1 MREMEFKKGDKVRFV
16 RDIYSTDN
24 AWNRSR
30 NDLLGKVFTIDH
42 KYRNRKGVFVMREDS
57 RFIFWESELELVE
70 KNKEIKIDIIIDPR
84 DRAGAHRAV
93 DKAIAEYR
101 KKYFDWTE
109 EELKQAR
116 ELFKELAA
124 ECVLDNHQNLVFA
137 VNPYNKSVR
146 LLTTRFRLE
155 LECAIAYNND
165 VFNPTIGKVVCLCKA
180 LNKPIPDFIS
190 NKNR

>member
-1 MREMEFKKGDKVRFV
+1 MEFKKGDKVRFV
-16 RDIYSTDN
+16 RDTYLIN
-24 AWNRSR
+24 NVWNRSR

-42 KYRNRKGVFVMREDS
+42 KHRNRKGVFVMREND

-70 KNKEIKIDIIIDPR
+70 RNKEIKIDVIIDPR
-84 DRAGAHRAV
+84 DSAGAHRAV
-93 DKAIAEYR
+93 DEAIAKYR
-101 KKYFDWTE
+101 KMYFDWTE

-155 LECAIAYNND
+155 LECAIAHNDD

-180 LNKPIPDFIS
+180 LNKPIPDFIN

>member
-1 MREMEFKKGDKVRFV
+1 MREMEFKKDDKVRFV
-16 RDIYSTDN
+16 RDICPTDN

-70 KNKEIKIDIIIDPR
+70 KNKEIKIDVIIDPR
-84 DRAGAHRAV
+84 DSAGAHRAV
-93 DKAIAEYR
+93 DEAIAEY
-101 KKYFDWTE
+101 KKQHFDWTE
-109 EELKQAR
+109 EELEQAR

-124 ECVLDNHQNLVFA
+124 EWVLDQNDILVFSE
-137 VNPYNKSVR
+137 NRHKEEVR
-146 LLTTRFRLE
+146 LEIRYLFDICGTPRG
-155 LECAIAYNND
+155 ND

-180 LNKPIPDFIS
+180 LNKPIPDFIN

>member
-1 MREMEFKKGDKVRFV
+1 MEFKKGDKVRFV
-16 RDIYSTDN
+16 RDTYLIN
-24 AWNRSR
+24 NVWNRSR

-42 KYRNRKGVFVMREDS
+42 KHRNRKGVFVMREND

-70 KNKEIKIDIIIDPR
+70 RNKEIKIDVIIDPR
-84 DRAGAHRAV
+84 DSAGAHRAV
-93 DKAIAEYR
+93 DEAIAKYR
-101 KKYFDWTE
+101 KMYFDWTE

-124 ECVLDNHQNLVFA
+124 EWVLDRRNSLIFFPSSFA
-137 VNPYNKSVR
+137 RNVQ
-146 LLTTRFRLE
+146 LITDTGFEITR
-155 LECAIAYNND
+155 ATAKNDD
-165 VFNPTIGKVVCLCKA
+165 VFNPLIGKVVCLCKA

>member
-1 MREMEFKKGDKVRFV
+1 MEFKKGDKVRFV
-16 RDIYSTDN
+16 RDICSTDN

-42 KYRNRKGVFVMREDS
+42 KYRNRKGVFVMCEDS
-57 RFIFWESELELVE
+57 RFVFWESELELVE

-84 DRAGAHRAV
+84 DSDGAHRAV

-101 KKYFDWTE
+101 KKYFDWTD

-124 ECVLDNHQNLVFA
+124 EWVLDRRKPLIFISNGFA
-137 VNPYNKSVR
+137 KMVQ
-146 LLTTRFRLE
+146 LLTNAGFE
-155 LECAIAYNND
+155 IARATAKNDD
-165 VFNPTIGKVVCLCKA
+165 VFNPIIGKVVCLCKA
-180 LNKPIPDFIS
+180 LNKPIPDFI
-190 NKNR
+190 NYKNR